1 MKEFRQKFMASNS
14 AAIRGEVHAET
25 AKPAAAP
32 PQPKLSRRQR
42 RFNATQNRHIN
53 EQIKKANELGRPIS
67 LRQSARGGVEVVIGK
82 AKKKRPDPG
91 PQPGEVIKAVEGNA
105 MPDLPAP
112 PPHVHG
118 ADCVHE
124 GNIFDAAD
132 ELVESVV
139 GSNGPS

>member
-53 EQIKKANELGRPIS
+53 EQIKKAQELGRPIS
-67 LRQSARGGVEVVIGK
+67 LKPDGRGRLQVVMGK
-82 AKKKRPDPG
+82 PPKKVNPN
-91 PQPGEVIKAVEGNA
+91 PQPGEVIQKVEGND
-105 MPDLPAP
+105 MPAFPEP
-112 PPHVHG
+112 YVEHVHNESC
-118 ADCVHE
+118 AHDE
-124 GNIFDAAD
+124 EDIFEAAD
-132 ELVESVV
+132 KLVEEAL
-139 GSNGPS
+139 GDGA